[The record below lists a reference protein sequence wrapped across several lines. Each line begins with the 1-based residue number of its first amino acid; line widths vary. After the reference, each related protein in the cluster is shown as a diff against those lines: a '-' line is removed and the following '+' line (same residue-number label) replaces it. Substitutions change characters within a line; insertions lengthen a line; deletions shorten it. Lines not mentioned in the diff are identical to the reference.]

1 MVSGVLIAVLCFSSW
16 CLVVT
21 IILLLTLMMPCVGL
35 QCVIVVYLDH
45 IHFLLVISSHV
56 IAMVSPFQ
64 TVGNTKLIF
73 ILVKEIVLYTG
84 KPSLEAPLI
93 L

>member
-1 MVSGVLIAVLCFSSW
+1 MI
-16 CLVVT
+16 T

-35 QCVIVVYLDH
+35 QCVIVVYLYLDH